1 MAHPVKVNTDPKPV
15 SDDKPAP
22 VDFGVLILGAGS
34 ATPTL
39 RHHPT
44 AQLLTYGHEQFLIDC
59 GEGTQYRL
67 IEARARPNRLTYIF
81 ISHLHGDHY
90 FGLAPL
96 LSTLNMGGRTDDLH
110 LFGPNGL
117 DEILT
122 TIFRWSGTR
131 LGFTLIF
138 HSVDST
144 QSAVVLDHP
153 ALTVSSLPLDH
164 RIACTGYL
172 FQEKPRPGRLHPE
185 RIPDGVPISALKTL
199 KAGYDLHDEA
209 GNLLVAAAD
218 VTGPAPRSRSYAF
231 CSDTRFLPSLIPL
244 IAGIDVLYHEAT
256 FLTIDAARAEEVH
269 HSTAQQAAQ
278 IAAEAG
284 VRRLL
289 IGHFS
294 SRYKDDDAFLT
305 EARDQFSATD
315 LAIEGQY
322 YSFANE

>member
-1 MAHPVKVNTDPKPV
+1 MPVD
-15 SDDKPAP
+15 DDKPADI
-22 VDFGVLILGAGS
+22 DFGVLILGAGS

-44 AQLLTYGHEQFLIDC
+44 AQLLTYGSEQFLIDC

-67 IEARARPNRLTYIF
+67 IEARARPNRLTHIF

-96 LSTLNMGGRTDDLH
+96 LSTLNLSGRTDDLY

-131 LGFTLIF
+131 LGYNLIF
-138 HSVDST
+138 QPVDPDKPMT
-144 QSAVVLDHP
+144 ILDHP

-172 FQEKPRPGRLHPE
+172 FREKPRPGKLYPE
-185 RIPDGVPISALKTL
+185 RIPAGVPVTALKTL
-199 KAGYDLHDEA
+199 KAGHDLLDEA
-209 GNLLVAAAD
+209 GNVLVSAAD
-218 VTGPAPRSRSYAF
+218 VTGPAPKSRSYAF
-231 CSDTRFLPSLIPL
+231 CSDTRFLESVIPL
-244 IAGIDVLYHEAT
+244 VAGVDVLYHEAT
-256 FLTIDAARAEEVH
+256 FLEIDADRAEEVY
-269 HSTAQQAAQ
+269 HSTARQAAQ
-278 IAAEAG
+278 IAARAG
-284 VRRLL
+284 AGRLL

-294 SRYKDDDAFLT
+294 SRYKEDEPFLA
-305 EARDQFSATD
+305 EARAIFPATE

-322 YSFANE
+322 VSFTNGE